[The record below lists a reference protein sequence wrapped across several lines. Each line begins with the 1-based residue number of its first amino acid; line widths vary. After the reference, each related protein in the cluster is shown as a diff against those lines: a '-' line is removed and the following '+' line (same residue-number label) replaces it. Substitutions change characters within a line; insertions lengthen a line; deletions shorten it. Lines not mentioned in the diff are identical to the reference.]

1 MARSRCDRGGE
12 WVACTRFVHE
22 SCLVSEKHDAQWLAG
37 EQSVSSGLLPE
48 TSEAEVLDSVPDA
61 QGHLTL
67 RNGGRI

>member
-1 MARSRCDRGGE
+1 MAC
-12 WVACTRFVHE
+12 ARFVRE
-22 SCLVSEKHDAQWLAG
+22 SYILSEKHDVKMQAE

-48 TSEAEVLDSVPDA
+48 TSEAEALDSVPDA